1 MHISNITITNYRGVK
16 EKRQI
21 KLEPFSSIVGK
32 NDAGKTIILFAIASF
47 LDVKNY
53 AISFSDFNEIE
64 KSIEFEFNF
73 RDENIKELLMSK
85 LKSKVK
91 KIDGLDE
98 YVEDYIFDGAI
109 IYKRIASKPDKKFSE
124 EYVLIED
131 YLQEDIRGLYL
142 KSDDELNGIL
152 ETYKIEI
159 PVQGKG
165 RNSKAEK
172 IKFVKEYFSQSKRCE
187 FWIEDETKISSLFPE
202 VEMFKADYGLEADTK
217 FKTNSVSEI
226 QDYFDNQTTNKNS
239 ELNKVASE
247 IIDEMR
253 KEAESVKNYMKD
265 YAANLKA
272 VEITPAFDWKAAIK
286 SVDVGFQFEGDKS
299 FIPMSHKGTGYRR
312 LFMVARFR
320 YLAEK
325 SKGKNIIYL
334 IEEPETFLHPTAQ
347 SDLLDAFK
355 ELSNENQIIIT
366 THSPIFAGATNV
378 KGVVLCT
385 REGQSNYEN
394 AKEDNDTPFLLSV
407 ITELGIKPSYNLR
420 DDFEKILFVE
430 GQDDAI
436 FYTIVCQKVFGK
448 NLEDKILIL
457 PTGGSSIDSFINIG
471 YFKKNGRELVLII
484 DSDKGLSLKNP
495 KKPIVQQRT
504 VSNFSEK
511 FGKAYLLKKSNI
523 ESYFHPRAIERRYN
537 HLEPNSIHFFTDDE
551 NLEEFFKEKG
561 INKKHN
567 TDIFRSMSKKEF
579 EDVIEQELIE
589 FLKEVITS

>member
-1 MHISNITITNYRGVK
+1 MHISNIAISNYRGVK
-16 EKRQI
+16 EKRSIQ
-21 KLEPFSSIVGK
+21 LEQLSSIVGK

-53 AISFSDFNEIE
+53 AISSSDFNDIE
-64 KSIEFEFNF
+64 KPIEFEFDF
-73 RDENIKELLMSK
+73 KDENIKEILMSK

-91 KIDGLDE
+91 KTDGLEE
-98 YVEDYIFDGAI
+98 YVEDYVFDGAI
-109 IYKRIASKPDKKFSE
+109 KFKRIASKPDKKFSE
-124 EYVLIED
+124 EYVLIQD

-142 KSDDELNGIL
+142 KSDEDLNSIL

-172 IKFVKEYFSQSKRCE
+172 VKFIKEYFSKAERVN
-187 FWIEDETKISSLFPE
+187 FWIEDDSKISSLFPE

-226 QDYFDNQTTNKNS
+226 QDYFDNQAKNEDS

-247 IIDEMR
+247 IIEEMR

-265 YAANLKA
+265 YASNLNA

-286 SVDVGFQFEGDKS
+286 SVDVGFQFEGDEK

-325 SKGKNIIYL
+325 SKGNNIIYL

-347 SDLLDAFK
+347 ADLLNAFK

-366 THSPIFAGATNV
+366 THSPVFAGATSV
-378 KGVVLCT
+378 DGVILCT
-385 REGQSNYEN
+385 REEQSNYFN
-394 AKEDNDTPFLLSV
+394 ATQDNDTDFLLRV
-407 ITELGIKPSYNLR
+407 INELGIKPNYNLR
-420 DDFEKILFVE
+420 DDFDKILFVE
-430 GQDDAI
+430 GQDDAT
-436 FYTIVCQKVFGK
+436 FYKIVCDKVLSK
-448 NLEDKILIL
+448 NLEEKILVL
-457 PTGGSSIDSFINIG
+457 PTGGSSIDSFINIT
-471 YFKKNGRELVLII
+471 YFKKNGRELLLII
-484 DSDKGLSLKNP
+484 DSDKGLSVKNP
-495 KKPIVQQRT
+495 EKPIIQQRT
-504 VSNFSEK
+504 VLNFTES
-511 FGKAYLLKKSNI
+511 FGKGYLLKKSNI
-523 ESYFHPRAIERRYN
+523 ESYLHPRAIERRYN
-537 HLEPNSIHFFTDDE
+537 HLGENSIHFFADDE
-551 NLEEFFKEKG
+551 DLKDFFKEKR

-567 TDIFRSMSKKEF
+567 TEIFNSMTKEEF
-579 EDVIEQELIE
+579 YEVIEQELID
-589 FLKEVITS
+589 FLNEVIN